1 MLRFVFAWFL
11 AFLVFT
17 SAWVECAP
25 QHDHAS
31 HQPDRMGTVHFLTS
45 CSPEVRDEFDLA
57 VATLHSF
64 GYRKSAQLFAH
75 VLSTDPSCSMA
86 EWGIA
91 MSHYRQL
98 WDPPTKD
105 DLRIGLEA
113 AQEGLSMGPKTQRE
127 RDYLGA
133 IHGFYQNAGSES
145 HRIRAKRYET
155 AMESLHSRYPQDSEA
170 AIFYA
175 LSLIANA
182 PLNDKTYA
190 NQKKATQIL
199 EPIILQQPRHPGV
212 AHYIIHADDK
222 PVLAPL
228 ALDAAK
234 HYSQIAPDSP
244 HALHM
249 PSHIFTRLGL
259 WDDSIA
265 SNVASADSAHKQKLT
280 GDELHA
286 LDYLVYAYL
295 QTGRITEARKLT
307 QQLPVVQPGD
317 AARYAGL
324 YATAAIPARYWI
336 ERQQWDAAA
345 ALPLPPQ
352 TAPGDAYDSTQATLY
367 FARALGASRLGD
379 FKAAQAAIQPLLSL
393 RDALARSGDG
403 DADQV
408 NVQLKIVSAWIKWT
422 HGDHD
427 AAVQAMRTA
436 AAMEDATEQSP
447 VSPGSIAPA
456 PEMLG
461 DMLLLAKQPKLALTA
476 YESAL
481 KSTPGRLRAEYGAAV
496 SAQQAGLRATAERHF
511 RILLTNCSHADSD
524 LPELTQANYFLA
536 KTSTL
541 SIRFPRNYP
550 RQRGLS
556 PYTPLDAFTTQQA
569 EDLTRDRVIPIRNKR
584 QITYPPSTSFF
595 VKTVA
600 VSGHFGNHTPEG

>member
-1 MLRFVFAWFL
+1 MLRSVFAWFL
-11 AFLVFT
+11 ALLVFT
-17 SAWVECAP
+17 PARVEFAP
-25 QHDHAS
+25 QHNHGSD
-31 HQPDRMGTVHFLTS
+31 QPDRMGTVHFNTS
-45 CSPEVRDEFDLA
+45 CSPEVGDEFDLA

-64 GYRKSAQLFAH
+64 GYRKSAQLFAD

-105 DLRIGLEA
+105 DLKIGLEA
-113 AQEGLSMGPKTQRE
+113 AQNGLSIGPKTQRE
-127 RDYLGA
+127 RDYLTA
-133 IHGFYQNAGSES
+133 IQGFYQNAGSES
-145 HRIRAKRYET
+145 HGVRAKRYET
-155 AMESLHSRYPQDSEA
+155 AMESLHSQYPQDSEA
-170 AIFYA
+170 SIFYA

-182 PLNDKTYA
+182 SPNDKTYA

-199 EPIILQQPRHPGV
+199 EPILLQQPQHPGV
-212 AHYIIHADDK
+212 AHYIIHADDN

-228 ALDAAK
+228 ALDGAK

-265 SNVASADSAHKQKLT
+265 SNLASAASARKQKLA

-307 QQLPVVQPGD
+307 QRLPVVEPGD

-324 YATAAIPARYWI
+324 YATTAIPARYLI
-336 ERQQWDAAA
+336 ERQQWGAAS

-352 TAPGDAYDSTQATLY
+352 TSPGDAYASTQATLY

-379 FKAAQAAIQPLLSL
+379 IKAAQAAMHPLLSL
-393 RDALARSGDG
+393 RDTLEQSGDG
-403 DADQV
+403 DVDEV
-408 NVQLKIVSAWIKWT
+408 NVQLKIVGAWIKWAD
-422 HGDHD
+422 GDHD
-427 AAVQAMRTA
+427 SAVQEMRTA
-436 AAMEDATEQSP
+436 AVMEDATEKSA

-461 DMLLLAKQPKLALTA
+461 DMLLLAKQPKLALAA

-481 KSTPGRLRAEYGAAV
+481 NSTPGRLRSEYGAAV
-496 SAQQAGLRATAERHF
+496 SAQEAGLRAAAERHY
-511 RILLTNCSHADSD
+511 RSLLTNRSHADSD
-524 LPELTQANYFLA
+524 LPELTQANHF
-536 KTSTL
+536 
-541 SIRFPRNYP
+541 
-550 RQRGLS
+550 
-556 PYTPLDAFTTQQA
+556 
-569 EDLTRDRVIPIRNKR
+569 
-584 QITYPPSTSFF
+584 
-595 VKTVA
+595 
-600 VSGHFGNHTPEG
+600 FGND

>member
-1 MLRFVFAWFL
+1 MRFVFAWFL
-11 AFLVFT
+11 AFLVFI

-31 HQPDRMGTVHFLTS
+31 DRMGRVHFDTS

-64 GYRKSAQLFAH
+64 GYRKAAQLFAD
-75 VLSTDPSCSMA
+75 VLSTDSSCSMA

-98 WDPPTKD
+98 WDPPTED

-133 IHGFYQNAGSES
+133 IQSFYQNAGSDS
-145 HRIRAKRYET
+145 HSIRAKRYET

-182 PLNDKTYA
+182 SPNDKTYT
-190 NQKKATQIL
+190 NQKKATEIL
-199 EPIILQQPRHPGV
+199 EPFILQQPQHPGV
-212 AHYIIHADDK
+212 AHYIIHADDN
-222 PVLAPL
+222 PVLAQL
-228 ALDAAK
+228 ALNAAK

-265 SNVASADSAHKQKLT
+265 ANLTSAANARKQNLA

-307 QQLPVVQPGD
+307 LDLPIVEPGD
-317 AARYAGL
+317 AARYTGL
-324 YATAAIPARYWI
+324 YATAAIPARYLI
-336 ERQQWDAAA
+336 ERQQWGAAA

-352 TAPGDAYDSTQATLY
+352 TSSGDAYTSTQATLY

-379 FKAAQAAIQPLLSL
+379 IKAAQAAMQPLLSL
-393 RDALARSGDG
+393 RKDLLQRGDG
-403 DADQV
+403 DVEQV
-408 NVQLKIVSAWIKWT
+408 NVQLKIVSAWIKWAD
-422 HGDHD
+422 GDHD
-427 AAVQAMRTA
+427 AAVREMRTA
-436 AAMEDATEQSP
+436 VGMEDATEKSP

-461 DMLLLAKQPKLALTA
+461 DMLLLSKQPKLALAA

-481 KSTPGRLRAEYGAAV
+481 NSTPGRLRAEYGAAV
-496 SAQQAGLRATAERHF
+496 SAQEAGLRPVAERHY
-511 RILLTNCSHADSD
+511 RRLLTNCGHANSD
-524 LPELTQANYFLA
+524 LPELTQANYYFR
-536 KTSTL
+536 K
-541 SIRFPRNYP
+541 
-550 RQRGLS
+550 
-556 PYTPLDAFTTQQA
+556 D
-569 EDLTRDRVIPIRNKR
+569 
-584 QITYPPSTSFF
+584 
-595 VKTVA
+595 
-600 VSGHFGNHTPEG
+600 

>member
-17 SAWVECAP
+17 PLRVECAP

-31 HQPDRMGTVHFLTS
+31 DQPDRMGTVHFDTS
-45 CSPEVRDEFDLA
+45 CSPEVHDEFDLA

-64 GYRKSAQLFAH
+64 GYRKSAELFAN
-75 VLSTDPSCSMA
+75 VLRTDPSCSMA

-105 DLRIGLEA
+105 DLRIGLEV
-113 AQEGLSMGPKTQRE
+113 AQTGLSMGPKTQRE

-133 IHGFYQNAGSES
+133 VQSFYQNAGSES
-145 HRIRAKRYET
+145 HSIRAKRYET
-155 AMESLHSRYPQDSEA
+155 SMESLHSRYPQDTEA

-182 PLNDKTYA
+182 SLKDKTYA

-199 EPIILQQPRHPGV
+199 APIILQQPQHPGV
-212 AHYIIHADDK
+212 AHYIIHADDN

-234 HYSQIAPDSP
+234 QYSQIAPDSP

-265 SNVASADSAHKQKLT
+265 SNLASAASARKQNLA

-307 QQLPVVQPGD
+307 QQLPVVEPDD
-317 AARYAGL
+317 AARSAGL
-324 YATAAIPARYWI
+324 YATAVIPARYWI
-336 ERQQWDAAA
+336 ERQQWDSAA
-345 ALPLPPQ
+345 ALALPQ
-352 TAPGDAYDSTQATLY
+352 TSPGNAYASTQATLY

-379 FKAAQAAIQPLLSL
+379 TKSARAAMQPLLSL
-393 RDALARSGDG
+393 RDALAQSGDG
-403 DADQV
+403 NADQMT
-408 NVQLKIVSAWIKWT
+408 VQLKIVSAWIKWAD
-422 HGDHD
+422 GDHD
-427 AAVQAMRTA
+427 AAVQEMRTA
-436 AAMEDATEQSP
+436 AAMEDAIEKSP

-461 DMLLLAKQPKLALTA
+461 DMLLSAKQPKLALAA

-496 SAQQAGLRATAERHF
+496 SAQEAGLRSAAEQHYRT
-511 RILLTNCSHADSD
+511 LLKNCSHADPD
-524 LPELTQANYFLA
+524 LPELTQASYF
-536 KTSTL
+536 
-541 SIRFPRNYP
+541 
-550 RQRGLS
+550 
-556 PYTPLDAFTTQQA
+556 
-569 EDLTRDRVIPIRNKR
+569 
-584 QITYPPSTSFF
+584 
-595 VKTVA
+595 
-600 VSGHFGNHTPEG
+600 FGKD

>member
-11 AFLVFT
+11 TFLVFT
-17 SAWVECAP
+17 PAWVEYAP

-31 HQPDRMGTVHFLTS
+31 DQPDRMGTVHFLTS
-45 CSPEVRDEFDLA
+45 CSPAVRDEFDLA

-91 MSHYRQL
+91 MSHYHQL
-98 WDPPTKD
+98 WNPPTQE

-113 AQEGLSMGPKTQRE
+113 AQQGLSIGSKTQRE
-127 RDYLGA
+127 RDYLDA
-133 IHGFYQNAGSES
+133 IHGFYQEAGSES
-145 HRIRAKRYET
+145 HSIRAKRYET
-155 AMESLHSRYPQDSEA
+155 AMESLHRRYPHDSEA

-199 EPIILQQPRHPGV
+199 EPIILQQPQHPGV
-212 AHYIIHADDK
+212 AHYVIHADDN

-234 HYSQIAPDSP
+234 HYSQIAPDAP

-265 SNVASADSAHKQKLT
+265 SNLASADSARKQNLA

-295 QTGRITEARKLT
+295 QAGRVTEARKLT
-307 QQLPVVQPGD
+307 QQLPVVEPGD
-317 AARYAGL
+317 AARYAGG

-352 TAPGDAYDSTQATLY
+352 TTPGDPYASTLATLY
-367 FARALGASRLGD
+367 FARALGASRLGGIQ
-379 FKAAQAAIQPLLSL
+379 AAQAAMQPLLSL
-393 RDALARSGDG
+393 HDALAQNGDS

-408 NVQLKIVSAWIKWT
+408 NVQSKIVSAWIKWAE
-422 HGDHD
+422 GDHE
-427 AAVQAMRTA
+427 AAVKEMRTA
-436 AAMEDATEQSP
+436 AAMEDATEKSP

-481 KSTPGRLRAEYGAAV
+481 KTTPGRLRAEYGAAV
-496 SAQQAGLRATAERHF
+496 SAQEAGLRPAAERHY
-511 RILLTNCSHADSD
+511 RRLLTNCNHADAD
-524 LPELTQANYFLA
+524 LPEVTRANHFFGQDKL
-536 KTSTL
+536 
-541 SIRFPRNYP
+541 
-550 RQRGLS
+550 
-556 PYTPLDAFTTQQA
+556 
-569 EDLTRDRVIPIRNKR
+569 RVDSVPTKVR
-584 QITYPPSTSFF
+584 
-595 VKTVA
+595 
-600 VSGHFGNHTPEG
+600 

>member
-1 MLRFVFAWFL
+1 MLRVVFAGFL

-17 SAWVECAP
+17 PAWVECVP

-31 HQPDRMGTVHFLTS
+31 DQPDRMGTVHFLTS

-64 GYRKSAQLFAH
+64 GYRKSEQLFAH

-91 MSHYRQL
+91 MSHYHQL
-98 WDPPTKD
+98 WDPPTED

-133 IHGFYQNAGSES
+133 IQSFYQNAGSDS
-145 HRIRAKRYET
+145 HSIRAKRYET

-182 PLNDKTYA
+182 SPNDKTYT
-190 NQKKATQIL
+190 NQKKATEIL
-199 EPIILQQPRHPGV
+199 EPFILQQPQHPGV
-212 AHYIIHADDK
+212 AHYIIHADDN
-222 PVLAPL
+222 PVLAQL
-228 ALDAAK
+228 ALNAAK

-265 SNVASADSAHKQKLT
+265 SNLASVASARKQKLA

-307 QQLPVVQPGD
+307 QQLPVVEPGD
-317 AARYAGL
+317 AARYAGT

-336 ERQQWDAAA
+336 ERQQWHVAA
-345 ALPLPPQ
+345 ALSLPPQ
-352 TAPGDAYDSTQATLY
+352 TSPEDPFASTQATPY

-379 FKAAQAAIQPLLSL
+379 IKA
-393 RDALARSGDG
+393 
-403 DADQV
+403 
-408 NVQLKIVSAWIKWT
+408 
-422 HGDHD
+422 
-427 AAVQAMRTA
+427 
-436 AAMEDATEQSP
+436 
-447 VSPGSIAPA
+447 
-456 PEMLG
+456 
-461 DMLLLAKQPKLALTA
+461 
-476 YESAL
+476 
-481 KSTPGRLRAEYGAAV
+481 
-496 SAQQAGLRATAERHF
+496 
-511 RILLTNCSHADSD
+511 
-524 LPELTQANYFLA
+524 
-536 KTSTL
+536 
-541 SIRFPRNYP
+541 
-550 RQRGLS
+550 
-556 PYTPLDAFTTQQA
+556 
-569 EDLTRDRVIPIRNKR
+569 
-584 QITYPPSTSFF
+584 
-595 VKTVA
+595 
-600 VSGHFGNHTPEG
+600 

>member
-17 SAWVECAP
+17 PAWVECAP

-31 HQPDRMGTVHFLTS
+31 HQADRMGTVHFETS
-45 CSPEVRDEFDLA
+45 CSPELRDEFDLA

-64 GYRKSAQLFAH
+64 GYAKSEQLFAH
-75 VLSTDPSCSMA
+75 VLSADPGCSMA

-91 MSHYRQL
+91 MSHYHQL
-98 WDPPTKD
+98 WNPPTKD
-105 DLRIGLEA
+105 DLRIGRQA
-113 AQEGLSMGPKTQRE
+113 AQDGLSMGSKTQRE

-133 IHGFYQNAGSES
+133 IQGFYQNAGSES
-145 HRIRAKRYET
+145 HSIRAKRYET
-155 AMESLHSRYPQDSEA
+155 AMESLHNRYPQDSEA

-190 NQKKATQIL
+190 NQKKATRIL
-199 EPIILQQPRHPGV
+199 EPIMLQQPQHPGI
-212 AHYIIHADDK
+212 AHYIIHADDS
-222 PVLAPL
+222 PVLAQL

-265 SNVASADSAHKQKLT
+265 SNLASVDSARKQKLA

-307 QQLPVVQPGD
+307 QQIPVAEPGD
-317 AARYAGL
+317 AARYAGA

-352 TAPGDAYDSTQATLY
+352 TSSGDAYASTQATLY

-379 FKAAQAAIQPLLSL
+379 TKAAQAAMQPLLSL
-393 RDALARSGDG
+393 RDTLAQNGDG
-403 DADQV
+403 DVDQV
-408 NVQLKIVSAWIKWT
+408 KVQLKIVSAWIKWAD
-422 HGDHD
+422 GYHD
-427 AAVQAMRTA
+427 AAVQEMRTA
-436 AAMEDATEQSP
+436 AAMEDATEKSP

-476 YESAL
+476 YESAV

-496 SAQQAGLRATAERHF
+496 SAQQAGLRPAAERHY
-511 RILLTNCSHADSD
+511 RRLLANCSHADSD
-524 LPELTQANYFLA
+524 LPELTRANYFFGQSKL
-536 KTSTL
+536 
-541 SIRFPRNYP
+541 
-550 RQRGLS
+550 
-556 PYTPLDAFTTQQA
+556 
-569 EDLTRDRVIPIRNKR
+569 RVDSVPTKL
-584 QITYPPSTSFF
+584 
-595 VKTVA
+595 
-600 VSGHFGNHTPEG
+600 H

>member
-1 MLRFVFAWFL
+1 
-11 AFLVFT
+11 
-17 SAWVECAP
+17 
-25 QHDHAS
+25 
-31 HQPDRMGTVHFLTS
+31 MGTVHFNTS
-45 CSPEVRDEFDLA
+45 CSPEVGDEFNLA

-64 GYRKSAQLFAH
+64 GYRKSAELFAD
-75 VLSTDPSCSMA
+75 VLSKDPSCSMA

-113 AQEGLSMGPKTQRE
+113 AQAGLWMKPKTQRE

-145 HRIRAKRYET
+145 QSVRAKRYET
-155 AMESLHSRYPQDSEA
+155 AMESLHSQYPHDSEA

-182 PLNDKTYA
+182 SPNDKTYA

-212 AHYIIHADDK
+212 AHYIIHADDN

-228 ALDAAK
+228 ALDAAMQ
-234 HYSQIAPDSP
+234 YSQVAPDSP

-265 SNVASADSAHKQKLT
+265 SNLASAASARKQKLA

-295 QTGRITEARKLT
+295 QAGRITEARKLT
-307 QQLPVVQPGD
+307 QQLPVVEPGD

-324 YATAAIPARYWI
+324 YATTAIPARYLI
-336 ERQQWDAAA
+336 ERQQWGAAS
-345 ALPLPPQ
+345 ALALPPQ
-352 TAPGDAYDSTQATLY
+352 TSSRDAYASTQATLY
-367 FARALGASRLGD
+367 FARALGAARLGD
-379 FKAAQAAIQPLLSL
+379 IKAAQAALEPLLSL
-393 RDALARSGDG
+393 RDALAQDGDG
-403 DADQV
+403 EVDQL
-408 NVQLKIVSAWIKWT
+408 NCQLKIVSAWIKWAN
-422 HGDHD
+422 GDHD
-427 AAVQAMRTA
+427 AALQEMRTA
-436 AAMEDATEQSP
+436 AAMEDTTDKSP

-456 PEMLG
+456 FEMLG
-461 DMLLLAKQPKLALTA
+461 DMLLLAQQPKLASTA

-481 KSTPGRLRAEYGAAV
+481 NSTPGRLRAEYGAAV
-496 SAQQAGLRATAERHF
+496 SAQEAGLRPAAERHY
-511 RILLTNCSHADSD
+511 RRLLTNCSHADSN
-524 LPELTQANYFLA
+524 LPELTQANH
-536 KTSTL
+536 
-541 SIRFPRNYP
+541 
-550 RQRGLS
+550 
-556 PYTPLDAFTTQQA
+556 
-569 EDLTRDRVIPIRNKR
+569 
-584 QITYPPSTSFF
+584 FF
-595 VKTVA
+595 GK
-600 VSGHFGNHTPEG
+600 N

>member
-1 MLRFVFAWFL
+1 MLRSVFAWYL
-11 AFLVFT
+11 AFLVLT
-17 SAWVECAP
+17 PALVECSP
-25 QHDHAS
+25 QHHHGSD
-31 HQPDRMGTVHFLTS
+31 QLERMGTVHFDTS
-45 CSPEVRDEFDLA
+45 CSSEVRDEFNLA

-64 GYRKSAQLFAH
+64 GYRKSAQLFAD
-75 VLSTDPSCSMA
+75 VLSRDPSCSMA

-98 WDPPTKD
+98 WDPPAKD

-113 AQEGLSMGPKTQRE
+113 AQDGLSMGPKTQRE

-133 IHGFYQNAGSES
+133 IQGFYQNAGTES
-145 HRIRAKRYET
+145 HGIRAKRYET

-182 PLNDKTYA
+182 SLKDKTYA
-190 NQKKATQIL
+190 DQKKATLIL
-199 EPIILQQPRHPGV
+199 APIILQQPQHPGV
-212 AHYIIHADDK
+212 AHYIIHADDN

-234 HYSQIAPDSP
+234 QYSQIAPDSP

-265 SNVASADSAHKQKLT
+265 SNLASASSARKQKLA

-295 QTGRITEARKLT
+295 QTGRIVEARKLT
-307 QQLPVVQPGD
+307 QQLPVIEPGD
-317 AARYAGL
+317 AARSAGL
-324 YATAAIPARYWI
+324 YATATIPARYWI

-352 TAPGDAYDSTQATLY
+352 TAPGDAHASTLY
-367 FARALGASRLGD
+367 FARALGASRLGNT
-379 FKAAQAAIQPLLSL
+379 KAAQAAMEPLLSL
-393 RDALARSGDG
+393 RDALAQSGDG
-403 DADQV
+403 NTDQV
-408 NVQLKIVSAWIKWT
+408 NVQLKIVSAWIKWAD
-422 HGDHD
+422 GDHD
-427 AAVQAMRTA
+427 AALQEMRTA
-436 AAMEDATEQSP
+436 AAMEDATEKSP

-461 DMLLLAKQPKLALTA
+461 DMLLLAKQPKLALAA

-481 KSTPGRLRAEYGAAV
+481 NSAPGRLRAEYGAAV
-496 SAQQAGLRATAERHF
+496 SAQKAELRAAAERHY
-511 RILLTNCSHADSD
+511 RKLLTNCSHADSD
-524 LPELTQANYFLA
+524 LPELAQANYF
-536 KTSTL
+536 
-541 SIRFPRNYP
+541 
-550 RQRGLS
+550 
-556 PYTPLDAFTTQQA
+556 
-569 EDLTRDRVIPIRNKR
+569 
-584 QITYPPSTSFF
+584 
-595 VKTVA
+595 
-600 VSGHFGNHTPEG
+600 FGKD

>member
-11 AFLVFT
+11 AFLLF
-17 SAWVECAP
+17 APDQVECVP
-25 QHDHAS
+25 QHDHGS
-31 HQPDRMGTVHFLTS
+31 DQPGRMGTVHFDTS

-64 GYRKSAQLFAH
+64 GYRKSAQLFVE

-133 IHGFYQNAGSES
+133 IQSFYQNAGSES
-145 HRIRAKRYET
+145 RSIRAKRYET
-155 AMESLHSRYPQDSEA
+155 AMESLHSHYPYDSEA

-182 PLNDKTYA
+182 SPNDKTYA
-190 NQKKATQIL
+190 NQKKATEIL
-199 EPIILQQPRHPGV
+199 APFVVQQPRHPGV
-212 AHYIIHADDK
+212 AHYIIHADDNL
-222 PVLAPL
+222 VLAPL

-234 HYSQIAPDSP
+234 QYSQIAPDSP

-259 WDDSIA
+259 WDDSIG
-265 SNVASADSAHKQKLT
+265 SNLASAASAHKQKLA

-307 QQLPVVQPGD
+307 QQLPVVEPDD
-317 AARYAGL
+317 AALYAGRYA
-324 YATAAIPARYWI
+324 TVAIPARYWI

-345 ALPLPPQ
+345 ALPLPTQ
-352 TAPGDAYDSTQATLY
+352 TSPADAYASAQATLY

-379 FKAAQAAIQPLLSL
+379 TKAARAAMQPLLSL
-393 RDALARSGDG
+393 RKTLLDRGDVDLG
-403 DADQV
+403 QV
-408 NVQLKIVSAWIKWT
+408 DVQLKIVSAWIKWAD
-422 HGDHD
+422 GDHET
-427 AAVQAMRTA
+427 AVQEMRTA
-436 AAMEDATEQSP
+436 AAMEDATEKSP
-447 VSPGSIAPA
+447 VSPGPIAPA
-456 PEMLG
+456 SEMLG
-461 DMLLLAKQPKLALTA
+461 DMLLLAKQPKLASAA

-496 SAQQAGLRATAERHF
+496 SAQKAGLRAAAERHY
-511 RILLTNCSHADSD
+511 RRVLTNCSHADSD
-524 LPELTQANYFLA
+524 LPELTQANHFLG
-536 KTSTL
+536 K
-541 SIRFPRNYP
+541 
-550 RQRGLS
+550 
-556 PYTPLDAFTTQQA
+556 D
-569 EDLTRDRVIPIRNKR
+569 
-584 QITYPPSTSFF
+584 
-595 VKTVA
+595 
-600 VSGHFGNHTPEG
+600 

>member
-1 MLRFVFAWFL
+1 MLRVVFAWL
-11 AFLVFT
+11 LSVVVCT
-17 SAWVECAP
+17 PAWVEGAP
-25 QHDHAS
+25 QHDHALD
-31 HQPDRMGTVHFLTS
+31 QPDRMGTVHFDTS

-98 WDPPTKD
+98 WDPPTQD

-113 AQEGLSMGPKTQRE
+113 AQQGLSMGAKTQRE
-127 RDYLGA
+127 RDYLSA
-133 IHGFYQNAGSES
+133 IQSFYQNAGSES
-145 HRIRAKRYET
+145 HRIRAQRYET

-182 PLNDKTYA
+182 PPNDKTYA

-199 EPIILQQPRHPGV
+199 QPILLHQPGHPGV
-212 AHYIIHADDK
+212 AHYIIHADDN
-222 PVLAPL
+222 PVLAHP
-228 ALDAAK
+228 ALDAAQ
-234 HYSQIAPDSP
+234 HYSQVAPDSP

-265 SNVASADSAHKQKLT
+265 ANLASADSARKQKLA

-295 QTGRITEARKLT
+295 QTGRIREAGKLT
-307 QQLPVVQPGD
+307 RQLPVVEAGD
-317 AARYAGL
+317 AASYAGR

-345 ALPLPPQ
+345 AIPLPPP
-352 TAPGDAYDSTQATLY
+352 TSPGDAYASTQATLY

-379 FKAAQAAIQPLLSL
+379 IKAAQAAMQPLLSL
-393 RDALARSGDG
+393 RDALAQSGDG
-403 DADQV
+403 DAERV
-408 NVQLKIVSAWIKWT
+408 NVQLKIVSAWIKWAD
-422 HGDHD
+422 GDHD
-427 AAVQAMRTA
+427 AAVQEMRAA
-436 AAMEDATEQSP
+436 AAMEDATEKSP

-461 DMLLLAKQPKLALTA
+461 DMLLLAKQPKLAFTA

-496 SAQQAGLRATAERHF
+496 SAQEAGLRAAAERHY
-511 RILLTNCSHADSD
+511 RRVLTNCSHADSD
-524 LPELTQANYFLA
+524 LPELTHAHYFFGQDKRRFDSVPA
-536 KTSTL
+536 KLHSQTGDVPLHPL
-541 SIRFPRNYP
+541 S
-550 RQRGLS
+550 
-556 PYTPLDAFTTQQA
+556 
-569 EDLTRDRVIPIRNKR
+569 DLTVFPK
-584 QITYPPSTSFF
+584 
-595 VKTVA
+595 A
-600 VSGHFGNHTPEG
+600 L

>member
-17 SAWVECAP
+17 PARAKCAP

-31 HQPDRMGTVHFLTS
+31 DQPVRMGTVHFVTS

-64 GYRKSAQLFAH
+64 GYRKSAQLFAD
-75 VLSTDPSCSMA
+75 VLSTDPNCSMA

-113 AQEGLSMGPKTQRE
+113 AQEGLSMGPKSQRE

-133 IHGFYQNAGSES
+133 IQGFYQNAGSES
-145 HRIRAKRYET
+145 HSIRAKRYET
-155 AMESLHSRYPQDSEA
+155 AMESLHSRYPQDGEA

-199 EPIILQQPRHPGV
+199 EPILLQQPRHPGL
-212 AHYIIHADDK
+212 AHYIIHADDN

-234 HYSQIAPDSP
+234 NYSQIAPDSP

-265 SNVASADSAHKQKLT
+265 SNLASADSARKQKVA

-307 QQLPVVQPGD
+307 QQLPVVEPGD
-317 AARYAGL
+317 AALYAGR
-324 YATAAIPARYWI
+324 YATAAIPARYFI

-345 ALPLPPQ
+345 ELPLPPQ
-352 TAPGDAYDSTQATLY
+352 TSPGDAYASTQATLY

-379 FKAAQAAIQPLLSL
+379 IKAVQAAMQPLLSL
-393 RDALARSGDG
+393 RDALAQSGDR

-408 NVQLKIVSAWIKWT
+408 NVQLKIVSAWIKWSD
-422 HGDHD
+422 GDHD
-427 AAVQAMRTA
+427 AAVQEMRTA
-436 AAMEDATEQSP
+436 AAMEDATQKSP

-496 SAQQAGLRATAERHF
+496 AAQEAGLRPAAGRHY
-511 RILLTNCSHADSD
+511 RRLLTNCSHADSD
-524 LPELTQANYFLA
+524 LPELKQANYFFS
-536 KTSTL
+536 K
-541 SIRFPRNYP
+541 
-550 RQRGLS
+550 
-556 PYTPLDAFTTQQA
+556 D
-569 EDLTRDRVIPIRNKR
+569 
-584 QITYPPSTSFF
+584 
-595 VKTVA
+595 
-600 VSGHFGNHTPEG
+600 

>member
-1 MLRFVFAWFL
+1 MRETGYYDPWIEETRVMLRFVFAWFL

-17 SAWVECAP
+17 PARVECAP
-25 QHDHAS
+25 QHDHGSA
-31 HQPDRMGTVHFLTS
+31 QPDRMGTVHFDTS

-64 GYRKSAQLFAH
+64 GYRKSAQLFAD

-91 MSHYRQL
+91 MSHYREL
-98 WDPPTKD
+98 WDPPTED
-105 DLRIGLEA
+105 DLRIGREA
-113 AQEGLSMGPKTQRE
+113 AQIGLTMGPKTQRE
-127 RDYLGA
+127 RDYLSA
-133 IHGFYQNAGSES
+133 IQGFYQNADSES

-155 AMESLHSRYPQDSEA
+155 AMESLHGRYPQDSEA

-182 PLNDKTYA
+182 SFKDKTYA
-190 NQKKATQIL
+190 NQKKATLIL
-199 EPIILQQPRHPGV
+199 APIILQQPQHPGV
-212 AHYIIHADDK
+212 THYIIHADDN

-234 HYSQIAPDSP
+234 QYSLIAPDSP

-265 SNVASADSAHKQKLT
+265 SNLAAAASARKQKLA

-295 QTGRITEARKLT
+295 QTGRVTEARKLT
-307 QQLPVVQPGD
+307 QQLPVVEPGD
-317 AARYAGL
+317 AARSAGL
-324 YATAAIPARYWI
+324 YATAVIPARYWI

-345 ALPLPPQ
+345 ALALPQ
-352 TAPGDAYDSTQATLY
+352 TASGDAYGSTQATY

-379 FKAAQAAIQPLLSL
+379 TKAAQTAMQSLFSL
-393 RDALARSGDG
+393 RDAQAQSGND
-403 DADQV
+403 DVDQV
-408 NVQLKIVSAWIKWT
+408 NVQLKIVSAWIKWAN
-422 HGDHD
+422 GDHD
-427 AAVQAMRTA
+427 AALQEMRTA
-436 AAMEDATEQSP
+436 AAMEDATEKSP

-456 PEMLG
+456 SEMLG
-461 DMLLLAKQPKLALTA
+461 DMLLLAKQPKLALAA

-496 SAQQAGLRATAERHF
+496 SAQQAGLRPAAERHY
-511 RILLTNCSHADSD
+511 RRLLTNCSHADSD
-524 LPELTQANYFLA
+524 LPELTQANHFLG
-536 KTSTL
+536 K
-541 SIRFPRNYP
+541 
-550 RQRGLS
+550 
-556 PYTPLDAFTTQQA
+556 D
-569 EDLTRDRVIPIRNKR
+569 
-584 QITYPPSTSFF
+584 
-595 VKTVA
+595 
-600 VSGHFGNHTPEG
+600 